1 VEPVFGSLSPWA
13 DDSMSE
19 VTPQPS
25 ILRAGD
31 TWYWLVTLADYPA
44 TSWTLNYYLRGLQLI
59 DIASTAEGEDHKI
72 NVAAATTAPYL
83 AGTYA
88 WQAVIK
94 HKTDGRVFLIGEGTL
109 EVRPNLQTAV
119 IPTGGYDGRSTTK
132 KILDAVTACLL
143 GTATKEEARMQ
154 IYGRSLERRTLDE
167 LENLKA
173 RYEALYRTEQI
184 REGQQPPSP
193 VLVRFGTD

>member
-1 VEPVFGSLSPWA
+1 VESAFGLLSQRVDHP
-13 DDSMSE
+13 MSE

-44 TSWTLNYYLRGLQLI
+44 DAWTLNYYLRGSQ
-59 DIASTAEGEDHKI
+59 DISFAGTAEGQSHKI
-72 NVAAATTAPYL
+72 NVAATTTAGYTP
-83 AGTYA
+83 GTYG
-88 WQAVIK
+88 WQAVSK

-109 EVRPNLQTAV
+109 EVRPNLETV
-119 IPTGGYDGRSTTK
+119 TGTYDGRSNTK
-132 KILDAVTACLL
+132 KILDVVTACLL

-193 VLVRFGTD
+193 VLVKFAD